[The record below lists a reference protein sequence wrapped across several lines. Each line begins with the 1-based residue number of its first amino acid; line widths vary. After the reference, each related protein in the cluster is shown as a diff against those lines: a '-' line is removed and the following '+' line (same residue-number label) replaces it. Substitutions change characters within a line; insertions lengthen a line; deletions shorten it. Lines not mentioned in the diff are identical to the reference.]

1 MCLKRNYTSQIYS
14 FHLKQEKKSNAHFTN
29 EETKVK
35 DRERSSQVTLIC
47 RTEIFILRIHFQG
60 PLVTAQVLRD
70 LDGSHI
76 TKPPNK
82 PSLLVLLCLSGAGAG
97 FWQGRERQVVR
108 RSRRQI
114 PMKAQAFI
122 PKKVADM
129 VRGPNVRLANTVLLL
144 NKPACFTCPQV
155 GVQVP
160 YFSMEPCSLGN
171 RSPNRL
177 LCARTGKKCCHPKPG
192 QRVHTGNIH

>member
-1 MCLKRNYTSQIYS
+1 MQNWDFYLTYS
-14 FHLKQEKKSNAHFTN
+14 
-29 EETKVK
+29 
-35 DRERSSQVTLIC
+35 
-47 RTEIFILRIHFQG
+47 
-60 PLVTAQVLRD
+60 
-70 LDGSHI
+70 
-76 TKPPNK
+76 
-82 PSLLVLLCLSGAGAG
+82 LSGTLGNSTGAKG
-97 FWQGRERQVVR
+97 FRWKPHYQATKQAITVSSFVFKWGWSRVSQGRERQVVR

-114 PMKAQAFI
+114 LMKAQAFI
-122 PKKVADM
+122 PKNVADM

-171 RSPNRL
+171 RSLNRL